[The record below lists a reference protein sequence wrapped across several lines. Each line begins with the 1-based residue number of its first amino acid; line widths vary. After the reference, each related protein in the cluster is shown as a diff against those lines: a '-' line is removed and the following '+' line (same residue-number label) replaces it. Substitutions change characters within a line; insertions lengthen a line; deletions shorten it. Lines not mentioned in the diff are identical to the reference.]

1 MLKFVWLKGEGRKK
15 KSRQPSA
22 RYVVFLTKAAPTDQG
37 GGNGE
42 LSLLQIGLFGLD
54 RRTRDRAVRTE
65 HTAIAGFWLQANTAS
80 SAVIENL
87 ADIRRHPFNGRGSA
101 VRAGD
106 DGH

>member
-1 MLKFVWLKGEGRKK
+1 MKPVRAVGREAG
-15 KSRQPSA
+15 SGVP
-22 RYVVFLTKAAPTDQG
+22 
-37 GGNGE
+37 
-42 LSLLQIGLFGLD
+42 SLLDTGLFRLD

-87 ADIRRHPFNGRGSA
+87 ADIRRHPFNGRVSA
-101 VRAGD
+101 VRASD